1 MLPLFG
7 GDPLW
12 KGREAGRCEARGCSA
27 AFGGRGEDTGMA
39 ETPTSEGSPKGFPKS
54 TGISVPPGL
63 LGGSE
68 VVLFVDDEE
77 MICDIGEQILKAMG
91 YRTIIARNGAEAV
104 EIYKQ
109 NRDGIDMVILDIF
122 MPKMGGIEAF
132 DRIKEVDPN
141 VKVLI
146 SSGCNLNDQVMEI
159 IGRGC
164 NGFIQKPFRFKDL
177 SYKMREVLDAK

>member
-1 MLPLFG
+1 
-7 GDPLW
+7 
-12 KGREAGRCEARGCSA
+12 
-27 AFGGRGEDTGMA
+27 MA
-39 ETPTSEGSPKGFPKS
+39 ETPTSEGSGKGFSKS
-54 TGISVPPGL
+54 MEISVPPGL

-77 MICDIGEQILKAMG
+77 MICDIGDQILKAMG
-91 YRTIIARNGAEAV
+91 YRTIIARNGEEAV

-109 NRDGIDMVILDIF
+109 NQDRIDMVILDIF
-122 MPKMGGIEAF
+122 MPKMGGVEAF
-132 DRIKEVDPN
+132 DRMKQVNPN

-177 SYKMREVLDAK
+177 SYKMREVLDRK

>member
-1 MLPLFG
+1 MAPLFG

-12 KGREAGRCEARGCSA
+12 KGREAGRRKVRGCSA

-39 ETPTSEGSPKGFPKS
+39 ETPASEGSPKGFPKS

-91 YRTIIARNGAEAV
+91 YGTIIARNGAEAV

-109 NRDGIDMVILDIF
+109 NQDRIDMVILDIF

-132 DRIKEVDPN
+132 DRIKEVNPN

-146 SSGCNLNDQVMEI
+146 SSGCNLNNQVMEI

-177 SYKMREVLDAK
+177 SYKMREVLDRK